1 MSYFYS
7 EIHVHWEYLRR
18 GFMHLFSNL
27 LDHRIL
33 FFRMKHLDS

>member
-7 EIHVHWEYLRR
+7 EIHVHWEGDLCIFFQTCWIIEY
-18 GFMHLFSNL
+18 F
-27 LDHRIL
+27 